1 MDNGD
6 ALGLEEEAAR
16 LRAQMVETQIRSR
29 GVSDERVLAAML
41 KVPRHLFIPDADI
54 YSAYADH
61 PIPIGSSQT
70 ISQPYMVA
78 IMTEHLALKGH
89 EKVLEVGTGSGYQA
103 AVLAELAA
111 ELYTIER
118 ISGLAETARRL
129 LSDLGYQNIHVIV
142 ADGTRGL
149 PEHAP
154 YDGIIVTAA
163 APGLAQPWVQ
173 QLAEGGRL
181 VAPVGDRWTQEL
193 VVARKVGGKIEQK
206 SEGGCCFVP
215 LIGEHGWPEQ

>member
-6 ALGLEEEAAR
+6 ALGLEEQASQ

-61 PIPIGSSQT
+61 PIHIGCAQT

-78 IMTEHLALKGH
+78 IMTELMELKGH

-103 AVLAELAA
+103 AILAELAA
-111 ELYTIER
+111 ELYTVER
-118 ISGLAETARRL
+118 LASLAEKAQRL
-129 LSDLGYQNIHVIV
+129 LADLGYSNIHIV
-142 ADGTRGL
+142 VGDGTEGF

-163 APGLAQPWVQ
+163 APRLTGPWIQ

-193 VVARKVGGKIEQK
+193 VVAKKVGGKIEQK
-206 SEGGCCFVP
+206 SAGGCCFVP

>member
-6 ALGLEEEAAR
+6 GLGLEEEAAR
-16 LRAQMVETQIRSR
+16 LRAHMVETQIRSR

-61 PIPIGSSQT
+61 PVPIGVSQT

-89 EKVLEVGTGSGYQA
+89 EKVLEIGTGSGYQA
-103 AVLAELAA
+103 AVLGELAA

-118 ISGLAETARRL
+118 ISSLAEKAERL
-129 LSDLGYQNIHVIV
+129 LSDLGYENIHVIV
-142 ADGTRGL
+142 ADGTKGL
-149 PEHAP
+149 EEHAP
-154 YDGIIVTAA
+154 YDGVIVTAG